1 MKKTTIILLC
11 VAAVVC
17 MVLVGFT
24 GYYIGS
30 KSHKQDTTQ
39 VATNPLE
46 ETATTEVATADVEAI
61 KAELREEVKEEVRQ
75 ELYDEIYNQAM
86 ADVETSLNE
95 RLAELEAEQKAA
107 EEEAAKVAEEAAA
120 KEAEQPKQTTT
131 KPSNGGGNSGTNT
144 GNNNNN
150 NNNNNGG
157 GKTETP
163 KVTPYIKVH
172 DVSASMSGGTAAIEA
187 ALNSAVDASSGTVM
201 CDASSIT
208 GLGTF
213 PVYWTATDGAT
224 ATSYITITE

>member
-11 VAAVVC
+11 IAAVVC

-46 ETATTEVATADVEAI
+46 ETTEVATTDVETI
-61 KAELREEVKEEVRQ
+61 KAELREEVKEEVRK

-86 ADVETSLNE
+86 TDVEASLDE
-95 RLAELEAEQKAA
+95 KLAELEAEQQAA
-107 EEEAAKVAEEAAA
+107 EEETVKDTEESS
-120 KEAEQPKQTTT
+120 KNTEPQTQQTTT
-131 KPSNGGGNSGTNT
+131 KPSNNNGNSDNNS
-144 GNNNNN
+144 GNNNS
-150 NNNNNGG
+150 G
-157 GKTETP
+157 GKTESP
-163 KVTPYIKVH
+163 KTTPYIKVH
-172 DVSASMSGGTAAIEA
+172 DVSASMSGGNDAIEA
-187 ALNSAVDASSGTVM
+187 ALKSAVDASSGTVM
-201 CDASSIT
+201 CDPSAIT

-213 PVYWTATDGAT
+213 PVYWTSTDGAT

>member
-11 VAAVVC
+11 IAAVVC

-46 ETATTEVATADVEAI
+46 ETTEVATTDVEAI
-61 KAELREEVKEEVRQ
+61 KAELREEVKEEVRK

-86 ADVETSLNE
+86 ADVEASLDE
-95 RLAELEAEQKAA
+95 KLAELDAEQQAA
-107 EEEAAKVAEEAAA
+107 EEEAAKEAEEAS
-120 KEAEQPKQTTT
+120 KNTETQTQQTTT
-131 KPSNGGGNSGTNT
+131 KPSNNGGNT
-144 GNNNNN
+144 NNNS
-150 NNNNNGG
+150 G
-157 GKTETP
+157 GKTESP
-163 KVTPYIKVH
+163 KTTPYIKVH
-172 DVSASMSGGTAAIEA
+172 DVSASMSGGNDAIEA
-187 ALNSAVDASSGTVM
+187 ALKSAVDASSGTVM
-201 CDASSIT
+201 CDPSAIT

-213 PVYWTATDGAT
+213 PVYWTSTDGAT